1 MKAKKEIPAIC
12 EAVFGRLPERSAWVW
27 QSIAD
32 LERTHKSSAVVLDFR
47 DWAAQNAGDD
57 FPKGIMKAYLDVASD
72 RLSFSGP
79 VALQTFRSPEAIN
92 LSRELSVLSGG
103 DVAFSD
109 KHRARLSELLQEYSS
124 EEILG
129 AWKAWAPNQD
139 SDPKFLAGNFVQAAD
154 NLCYAARRREKE
166 RKEQEAAHDATR
178 KRLQEEAEAE
188 RRLAEQRER
197 EQADLFDP
205 IAG

>member
-1 MKAKKEIPAIC
+1 MKTERQIDLIC
-12 EAVFGRLPERSAWVW
+12 ENFFGHRANLRGKNAEELKRLVYVHKGSAVERAFGQWASENCDNPDIKDPLAVFLADAD
-27 QSIAD
+27 SI
-32 LERTHKSSAVVLDFR
+32 LSSDTPSQ
-47 DWAAQNAGDD
+47 AAA
-57 FPKGIMKAYLDVASD
+57 K
-72 RLSFSGP
+72 
-79 VALQTFRSPEAIN
+79 SPEAIN

-103 DVAFSD
+103 DVAFND
-109 KHRARLSELLQEYSS
+109 KHRVRLSELLQEYSS

-166 RKEQEAAHDATR
+166 RREQDAAHEATR